1 MQKHILKH
9 VKPLIDPMVLA
20 LELKDH
26 APDIEEALLCACG
39 MLTRAC
45 FGPAEEWQRI
55 RNRIAAMTDRE
66 SEAA

>member
-9 VKPLIDPMVLA
+9 VKPLIDPMDLA
-20 LELKDH
+20 MDLKEH
-26 APDIEEALLCACG
+26 ALDTEDALLRACG

-55 RNRIAAMTDRE
+55 RNRITAMADRDG
-66 SEAA
+66 EAA

>member
-9 VKPLIDPMVLA
+9 VKPLIDPMDLA
-20 LELKDH
+20 LELKGH
-26 APDIEEALLCACG
+26 APDVEEALLRACG

-45 FGPAEEWQRI
+45 FGPAEEWQSI
-55 RNRIAAMTDRE
+55 RNRIAAMTGRD

>member
-9 VKPLIDPMVLA
+9 VKPLIDPMDLA

-26 APDIEEALLCACG
+26 APDVEEALLRACG

-55 RNRIAAMTDRE
+55 CNRITAMSDRE
-66 SEAA
+66 SEVA